1 MDVSEPL
8 HILKKLGKHIGQ
20 KSYKTQE
27 MLRHGLTVHYA
38 HRIYMESRL
47 QKYPESRKSINPT
60 HAFSVLKSWNSEA
73 TESTHASLAD
83 RAFLLILQQC
93 KYYNDR

>member
-1 MDVSEPL
+1 MFFSFRKHGGLSVQLSRGMDVSEPL

-38 HRIYMESRL
+38 HRIYVELRL
-47 QKYPESRKSINPT
+47 QKYPESRKSIDPT
-60 HAFSVLKSWNSEA
+60 HAF
-73 TESTHASLAD
+73 
-83 RAFLLILQQC
+83 
-93 KYYNDR
+93 